1 MKYLSP
7 FLVIG
12 LKGLHTSE
20 CMIPN
25 KSFALWLVPLKGFL
39 VILLCKQD
47 SHLSNEPTSFVSKR
61 PFF

>member
-12 LKGLHTSE
+12 LKGPHTSE

-25 KSFALWLVPLKGFL
+25 KSLALSNVPLKGVL
-39 VILLCKQD
+39 VILPCKQD
-47 SHLSNEPTSFVSKR
+47 SHTLNELSSFVFKR